1 MTINSI
7 TFEAFSYG
15 YVEGV
20 QFKGISASGL
30 SIGDIQQTSQTMSN
44 CFYAM
49 KGIIDSVE
57 VLLYDWKYIRQ
68 FSGEIK
74 WFNVFVYDPI
84 HILGDTTVLYE
95 MCNVYEDLDKLT
107 GILSMDWGL
116 LGTLLTTMTINL
128 AYEARDL
135 LIDITNNLGRDC

>member
-1 MTINSI
+1 
-7 TFEAFSYG
+7 
-15 YVEGV
+15 
-20 QFKGISASGL
+20 
-30 SIGDIQQTSQTMSN
+30 MSN

-49 KGIIDSVE
+49 KGIVDSVE

-68 FSGEIK
+68 WSGEIK

-107 GILSMDWGL
+107 GVLSMDWGL

-128 AYEARDL
+128 AYEARDML
-135 LIDITNNLGRDC
+135 VDITNNLGRDC

>member
-1 MTINSI
+1 
-7 TFEAFSYG
+7 
-15 YVEGV
+15 
-20 QFKGISASGL
+20 
-30 SIGDIQQTSQTMSN
+30 MSN

-57 VLLYDWKYIRQ
+57 VLLYDWKYIKQ

-95 MCNVYEDLDKLT
+95 
-107 GILSMDWGL
+107 
-116 LGTLLTTMTINL
+116 
-128 AYEARDL
+128 
-135 LIDITNNLGRDC
+135 